1 MVIMNPSKLNKRITI
16 QQEITNKK
24 DEEGNPIP
32 PEWKD
37 VVTVWARTKT
47 PFGKGFNY
55 EIFAGNT
62 ENAVRT
68 VNFFMRFRRGI
79 DSKMRVLYDDRL
91 FEIKAVV
98 DVDEQHKETCL
109 VCEERS
115 IWQK

>member
-1 MVIMNPSKLNKRITI
+1 MNPSKLNKRITI

-24 DEEGNPIP
+24 KMKKESNSVRMGRCCHCLG
-32 PEWKD
+32 KS
-37 VVTVWARTKT
+37 KT

>member
-1 MVIMNPSKLNKRITI
+1 MEN
-16 QQEITNKK
+16 
-24 DEEGNPIP
+24 
-32 PEWKD
+32 
-37 VVTVWARTKT
+37 VVTVWARAKT

-68 VNFFMRFRRGI
+68 VSFFMRFVEELIR
-79 DSKMRVLYDDRL
+79 KWRVLYDNRL